1 MAAPGSVLLASFV
14 PGWDPFVNF
23 IKFLLDSLA
32 NWIPLP
38 GSAGLAI
45 ILFTIFVK
53 LLVTPLTL
61 KALRSGRAMQELQPK
76 IRALQKRYG
85 NDRQKVS
92 AETMRLYQEHKVN
105 PMAGC
110 FPMLV
115 QIPIFIGL
123 YQAIDGLSR
132 QGTGAFA
139 QPFLWMPSLAQ
150 PDQLHI
156 LPFVA
161 AIFQLIQTRMSLPT
175 GKYKTDDPQQKMMNQ
190 MMQFMPIMVIFFGWS
205 FASGPVIYWAT
216 QSVFSAVQQYFITGW
231 GALREW
237 LPFLPEVTRYTPPLP
252 DAIEEDKV
260 IVTGSDEGSRPAPSG
275 GGLWGLLNRQIQK
288 VEEQRQAAA
297 PAGDGDGK
305 SPNRADRGDRS
316 RPAVG
321 ARVAVTRTNAGDR
334 RAKAG
339 QGGAAGGSRN
349 GAEADDDA
357 TTTGSNR
364 AGRSRIAVTNTAKAK
379 ANPAPG
385 GASGPAG
392 PADAPNTPE
401 NGEPR
406 GPAVPRKNRSRR

>member
-1 MAAPGSVLLASFV
+1 VAAPDVILLASFV
-14 PGWDPFVNF
+14 PGWDTFVGF
-23 IKFLLDSLA
+23 IKVGLDWLA
-32 NWIPLP
+32 NLT

-45 ILFTIFVK
+45 ILFTIFIK
-53 LLVTPLTL
+53 LLVTPLTI

-85 NDRQKVS
+85 NDRQKIS

-115 QIPIFIGL
+115 QIPVFIGL
-123 YQAIDGLSR
+123 YQAIYGLSQ
-132 QGTGAFA
+132 QGTGEFA
-139 QPFLWMPSLAQ
+139 QPFLWMPSLAA
-150 PDQLHI
+150 PDHLHI

-205 FASGPVIYWAT
+205 FAAGPVIYWAT
-216 QSVFSAVQQYFITGW
+216 QSIFSAVQQYFITGW
-231 GALREW
+231 GSLREW

-260 IVTGSDEGSRPAPSG
+260 IVTGSDEGSRPAPTG

-288 VEEQRQAAA
+288 VEEQRQATA
-297 PAGDGDGK
+297 PSGDGDGK
-305 SPNRADRGDRS
+305 SPNRADRGRS
-316 RPAVG
+316 TGG
-321 ARVAVTRTNAGDR
+321 ARVAVSRTNAGER
-334 RAKAG
+334 TGKAG
-339 QGGAAGGSRN
+339 QGIAASGSRN
-349 GAEADDDA
+349 GAEAEDDA
-357 TTTGSNR
+357 ATAEPSRG
-364 AGRSRIAVTNTAKAK
+364 GRSRIAVTNTAKAK
-379 ANPAPG
+379 ANTAPG

-392 PADAPNTPE
+392 PADAPDATE